1 MNNKLVIAVALVA
14 GLVGGLLTHY
24 IAPPSAFA
32 QIVSPVGP
40 LPPPPPSGPTVTK
53 EIRAQS
59 FTLVDGQN
67 RTIGTFTT
75 QTSSGVFAPLPPP
88 PPGAPQGA
96 PPPAPPRGRGPEVTR
111 IVLRDSNGREIWSA
125 GDTAQFRQ
133 LGQR

>member
-1 MNNKLVIAVALVA
+1 MNNKLVIAFALAA

-24 IAPPSAFA
+24 IAPPAAFA
-32 QIVSPVGP
+32 QSVSPVNP
-40 LPPPPPSGPTVTK
+40 LPPPGVPTVVK

-75 QTSSGVFAPLPPP
+75 QTSWGVNVPLPPP

-96 PPPAPPRGRGPEVTR
+96 PLPAPRGRGPEVTR

-125 GDTAQFRQ
+125 GDTAQLRQ
-133 LGQR
+133 LARQ